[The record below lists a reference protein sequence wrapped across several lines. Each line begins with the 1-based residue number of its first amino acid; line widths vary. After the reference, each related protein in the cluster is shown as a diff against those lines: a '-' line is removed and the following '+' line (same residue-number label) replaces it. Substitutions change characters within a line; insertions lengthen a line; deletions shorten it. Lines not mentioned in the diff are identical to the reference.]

1 MKRVSMIAAL
11 SVVSLSVMGS
21 AAPRRSGAP
30 ADDAG
35 IIARF
40 EEMVSADISCAQLAV
55 ERAKG
60 ADVKN
65 FATMLVREHGMARQM
80 ARDVATQINV
90 RWKPNPG
97 NPRAEE
103 HDRFLKELRQRNDVA
118 FDVLFIRHEVEYHRE
133 LVNVIS
139 KELMPASQSP
149 DLQAFFGQVEPA
161 IEAHAK
167 MAEAIQQQI
176 GPKRPAP

>member
-1 MKRVSMIAAL
+1 MKRVSMIAA
-11 SVVSLSVMGS
+11 VSLGVMGS
-21 AAPRRSGAP
+21 AAPRHSGTA

-60 ADVKN
+60 TDVKS
-65 FATMLVREHGMARQM
+65 FATVLVREHGMARQM
-80 ARDVATQINV
+80 ARDVAAQINV
-90 RWKPNPG
+90 RWKPNPD
-97 NPRAEE
+97 NARAEE
-103 HDRFLKELRQRNDVA
+103 HDKFLKELRQRNDIA
-118 FDVLFIRHEVEYHRE
+118 FDVLFIRHEVEYHRD
-133 LVNVIS
+133 LVNLIT
-139 KELMPASQSP
+139 KDWMPASQSP

-167 MAEAIQQQI
+167 MAEAIQQQL